1 MSHIAIFDKSR
12 IGCKKPCALGCD
24 PGDECPGE
32 AAAAA
37 TEIGADDYEPADMEV
52 LWWLFKTALG
62 ASAVLMLGVFAWQLL
77 DLYSAGFLA

>member
-1 MSHIAIFDKSR
+1 MNYQNRPFPA
-12 IGCKKPCALGCD
+12 GCD
-24 PGDECPGE
+24 FGGRYETRPAADEEPTE

-77 DLYSAGFLA
+77 DLYSAGFMA